1 MLEKEILTLG
11 IESSCDETSAA
22 VLRGGRTVLSNV
34 ISTQIPIHQKFGGVV
49 PEIASR
55 KHIVNIM
62 PVMGKRAA
70 LFYLTR
76 GSVETIW
83 IPVAIFTFALIARK
97 VDDWRFYA
105 LTSLFGLA
113 ACVLASMRLDLYQAA
128 VYLAVALCCGLSAIK
143 SRGY

>member
-1 MLEKEILTLG
+1 MLDNLSLMG
-11 IESSCDETSAA
+11 PDEDELSLSAA
-22 VLRGGRTVLSNV
+22 VSSATLLPACAYSAYS
-34 ISTQIPIHQKFGGVV
+34 IF
-49 PEIASR
+49 
-55 KHIVNIM
+55 VNIM

-83 IPVAIFTFALIARK
+83 IPVAIFAFALIARK

-105 LTSLFGLA
+105 ITALFGLV

>member
-1 MLEKEILTLG
+1 MG
-11 IESSCDETSAA
+11 PDEDELSLSAA
-22 VLRGGRTVLSNV
+22 VSSATLLPACAYSAHS
-34 ISTQIPIHQKFGGVV
+34 I
-49 PEIASR
+49 
-55 KHIVNIM
+55 IVNIM

-105 LTSLFGLA
+105 LTAALSLA
-113 ACVLASMRLDLYQAA
+113 ACALAVLRLDLCHAG
-128 VYLAVALCCGLSAIK
+128 VYLAVLACCGLSAVK
-143 SRGY
+143 SREY